1 MIGGAGR
8 QRLNIEGDRK
18 ARDQRMR
25 KRRKEEDSRSQS
37 PSYTPSH
44 RIRSKEKFIEIGKG
58 KNQETKDRWYH
69 LSKEKQARN
78 KPD

>member
-44 RIRSKEKFIEIGKG
+44 RIRSKERFKEIRKLKAKRQKIDGII
-58 KNQETKDRWYH
+58 
-69 LSKEKQARN
+69 
-78 KPD
+78 